1 MNDQLQEM
9 LAMPGVIGFGNG
21 IKETNGHPTGT
32 EALLVFVEKKIP
44 RSELRDNECVPNL
57 INNILT
63 DVIEIGEIFAHNEAS
78 GRRAAAQGFIVFL
91 RNLVGNPAKNFPKTL
106 HKNLTSNFNAKATTK
121 ERINAGD
128 FLSLWRWLIKE
139 RGGSSAVSRTSL
151 VRPAV
156 PGVSI
161 GHYQGR
167 AGTFGALVY
176 DQKSSQPLILSNNHV
191 LANTS
196 MMSNARASINDL
208 ITQPAGIDG
217 SNEAIGYLARY
228 AALNVYPNPN
238 CVDCAV
244 AKPVSAAAVSPE
256 ILEIGK
262 VTGVTEAASG
272 MTVKKSGR
280 TTGLTIGK
288 IRAINST
295 VKVNYGEGRILL
307 FEKQIIASKMSEP
320 GDSGSLVVDH
330 RNRAVGLLFAGSNQS
345 TIINPINQVL
355 ETLQVKF

>member
-1 MNDQLQEM
+1 
-9 LAMPGVIGFGNG
+9 
-21 IKETNGHPTGT
+21 
-32 EALLVFVEKKIP
+32 
-44 RSELRDNECVPNL
+44 
-57 INNILT
+57 
-63 DVIEIGEIFAHNEAS
+63 
-78 GRRAAAQGFIVFL
+78 
-91 RNLVGNPAKNFPKTL
+91 
-106 HKNLTSNFNAKATTK
+106 
-121 ERINAGD
+121 
-128 FLSLWRWLIKE
+128 
-139 RGGSSAVSRTSL
+139 
-151 VRPAV
+151 
-156 PGVSI
+156 
-161 GHYQGR
+161 
-167 AGTFGALVY
+167 
-176 DQKSSQPLILSNNHV
+176 
-191 LANTS
+191 
-196 MMSNARASINDL
+196 MMSDARASINDL

-228 AALNVYPNPN
+228 AALNVSPNPN

-256 ILEIGK
+256 ILKIGK
-262 VTGVTEAASG
+262 VKGVTEAASG

>member
-44 RSELRDNECVPNL
+44 RSELGDNECVPNL

-78 GRRAAAQGFIVFL
+78 GRRAAAQGFVVFL

-106 HKNLTSNFNAKATTK
+106 HKNLTFNFNAKATTK

-139 RGGSSAVSRTSL
+139 RGGSSAVSRISL

-161 GHYQGR
+161 GHYQGG

-176 DQKSSQPLILSNNHV
+176 DKKSSQPLILSNNHV

-262 VTGVTEAASG
+262 VTGVTEAAPG

-320 GDSGSLVVDH
+320 GDSGSLVVDF